1 MFHEDGTSDF
11 LLGNDHWEP
20 SVDCRQDSLVQQ
32 IHSRAELAEQR
43 MTCAL
48 AHCREKVKLLS
59 DNFRHCVCLMT
70 SSNLNVGSA

>member
-20 SVDCRQDSLVQQ
+20 SLESRQDGLVQQ

-43 MTCAL
+43 MT
-48 AHCREKVKLLS
+48 
-59 DNFRHCVCLMT
+59 
-70 SSNLNVGSA
+70 